1 MLDFVHPKQLCS
13 LKRMRAGIALVKVNW
28 RICRKFIHYAQSSTV
43 IETLSFD
50 DAALANQLFGPHNR
64 HLALLG
70 ERTGVALTT
79 RGSSLC
85 IDAADPELC
94 ELICRL
100 MAQMYGR
107 LQAGQGI
114 SPEDFEHGLAALRHE
129 PNIDLAHLAR
139 EFAVVA
145 SPRKT
150 VHARNMAQQV
160 YIATLRRHEMSFAV
174 GPAGTGKT
182 YLAVAV
188 ALSML
193 QERRVRR
200 LILTRPA
207 VEAGEKL
214 GFLPGDMAD
223 KVNPYLR
230 PLYDALH
237 DMLGPQKM
245 LAMQETGIIEVAPLA
260 FMRGRTL
267 NDAFIILDEAQN
279 TTREQMK
286 MFLTRIGFG
295 SRAVITG
302 DITQIDLPAQ
312 GDRDVQGRS
321 GLVHALDVLRG
332 VEGISFCR
340 FQAADVV
347 RHPLVGRIVQAYQRS
362 DALKPGAV

>member
-1 MLDFVHPKQLCS
+1 M
-13 LKRMRAGIALVKVNW
+13 
-28 RICRKFIHYAQSSTV
+28 
-43 IETLSFD
+43 
-50 DAALANQLFGPHNR
+50 LANQLFGPHNR
-64 HLALLG
+64 HLALMA
-70 ERTGVALTT
+70 ERTGAELASRGATLSVAS
-79 RGSSLC
+79 G
-85 IDAADPELC
+85 DPRVRETL
-94 ELICRL
+94 LNL
-100 MAQMYGR
+100 FTQMYGLLR
-107 LQAGQGI
+107 AGQAVGA
-114 SPEDFEHGLAALRHE
+114 EDFEQGLILLRERPETDLGALF
-129 PNIDLAHLAR
+129 R
-139 EFAVVA
+139 ESAIEA

-150 VHARNMAQQV
+150 VHARTVTQQR
-160 YIATLRRHEMSFAV
+160 YIAALRRHEMTFAV

-182 YLAVAV
+182 YIAVAM

-193 QERRVRR
+193 AQRRVRR

-207 VEAGEKL
+207 VEAGERL

-230 PLYDALH
+230 PLHDALH

-245 LAMQETGIIEVAPLA
+245 LTMQETGVIEVAPLA

-286 MFLTRIGFG
+286 MFLTRLGFG

-312 GDRDVQGRS
+312 GERDSRERS
-321 GLVHALDVLRG
+321 GLVHALHVLSE
-332 VEGISFCR
+332 VEGLAFCR

-347 RHPLVGRIVQAYQRS
+347 RHPLVGRVVNAYQAA
-362 DALKPGAV
+362 DEHPE